1 MNPKELR
8 IVFMGTPEF
17 AVPSLRA
24 LVAGGYNVVGV
35 VTTPDKPA
43 GRGQKL
49 HRSDVKLA
57 ALELGLPVLQPEK
70 LKAPEFVAAMQAL
83 RPDLGIVIAFR
94 MLPEVIWA
102 MPRLGTFNLHASL
115 LPQYRGAAPINWAVI
130 NGETETGVT
139 TFLLNHEIDKG
150 AIIGQVRVPILP
162 EDNVGS
168 LYDKL
173 MHRGT
178 SLVTETVDRI
188 AAGDISPIEQQH
200 VDESALHPA
209 PKIFKEDCLIDWSWD
224 GRRIVNFVRG
234 LSPYPA
240 AWTELYREGSQMP
253 QAAKIYSAA
262 FEPAAHGEKPGSIES
277 DGRTLLRV
285 ACADG
290 WITLGEIQIAGKK
303 RLAVR
308 ELLLG
313 LRDLGRYRFREK
325 RARAGTPASLQ
336 CPAADAPLRQRHYE
350 TPRLVN
356 RAGDIHSGTTAAMRP
371 NNPGTTTAG
380 V

>member
-1 MNPKELR
+1 MNAKDLR

-24 LVAGGYNVVGV
+24 LVRSGYNVVGV

-49 HRSDVKLA
+49 HESDVKIA
-57 ALELGLPVLQPEK
+57 ARELGLPILQPEK
-70 LKAPEFVAAMQAL
+70 LRDPAFVSTMEEL

-94 MLPEVIWA
+94 MLPEVVWA

-115 LPQYRGAAPINWAVI
+115 LPQYRGAAPINWAII
-130 NGETETGVT
+130 NGESKTGVT

-150 AIIGQVRVPILP
+150 AILGQVEMPIQP
-162 EDNVGS
+162 EDNVGT
-168 LYDKL
+168 LYDRL
-173 MHRGT
+173 MTVGAD
-178 SLVTETVDRI
+178 LVVQTVERI
-188 AAGDISPIEQQH
+188 AAGEITPVVQP
-200 VDESALHPA
+200 DEDASLRPA
-209 PKIFKEDCLIDWSWD
+209 PKIFKNDCLINWAQS
-224 GRRIVNFVRG
+224 GKRIIDFIRG

-313 LRDLGRYRFREK
+313 LRDLGRYRFRE
-325 RARAGTPASLQ
+325 
-336 CPAADAPLRQRHYE
+336 
-350 TPRLVN
+350 
-356 RAGDIHSGTTAAMRP
+356 
-371 NNPGTTTAG
+371 
-380 V
+380 